1 MGRKVEILFQWN
13 AQRKLLTVEVICL
26 FLQQADDGGQRARQT
41 AAHDGQFQVAIT
53 SGHHDEDFH
62 SESDEG
68 STSH

>member
-1 MGRKVEILFQWN
+1 MS
-13 AQRKLLTVEVICL
+13 

-53 SGHHDEDFH
+53 SGHHDEDLH

-68 STSH
+68 STSKENKNLFLLLF